1 MATVSFMLAVGLLQ
15 LTILQ
20 GAANSTAGCGQPIT
34 SPRIVGGQPASNGSW
49 PWQVSIL
56 RDFYPICGGSLIAE
70 QWVLSAAHC
79 FFNRIG
85 PTFNYN
91 VLLGAY
97 QLSHLSDNAVIS
109 DLQQIILHPDY
120 NGLDTS
126 SGDIALIKLKS
137 PVKFTNY
144 ILPICLPE
152 SSTQFPLNEYC
163 WVTGWGDIQFEVLQ
177 SSNLYKNAGGKSAFH
192 FSLSL
197 FLPVPLPEP
206 RTLQEVKVPL
216 IIREVC
222 NILFNSRPVPGL
234 GRDPVKQDMICA
246 GYPEGGKDS
255 CQGDSGGPLVCQLEG
270 VWTQAGVV
278 SWGVGCAESRHLGVY
293 TLVPSYT
300 NWIQDK
306 MSGRNG
312 SGGKRDQLH
321 NACVVTFTLVSLL
334 LALL

>member
-1 MATVSFMLAVGLLQ
+1 MAVLQTITASPRISSSSF
-15 LTILQ
+15 T
-20 GAANSTAGCGQPIT
+20 GCGKPIN

-56 RDFYPICGGSLIAE
+56 RNLYPICGGSLIAE

-79 FFNRIG
+79 FYKNMGSMFQ
-85 PTFNYN
+85 YN

-97 QLSHLSDNAVIS
+97 QLSHVSDNAVIS
-109 DLQQIILHPDY
+109 DVEQIILHPDY
-120 NGLDTS
+120 YNGLSGS

-152 SSTQFPLNEYC
+152 SSTQFPLNESC
-163 WVTGWGDIQFEVLQ
+163 WVTGWGNIQ
-177 SSNLYKNAGGKSAFH
+177 YG
-192 FSLSL
+192 
-197 FLPVPLPEP
+197 VPLPDP

-216 IIREVC
+216 ISREDC
-222 NILFNSRPVPGL
+222 NILYNSHPEPSL
-234 GRDPVKQDMICA
+234 GWDPIKQDMICA

-278 SWGVGCAESRHLGVY
+278 SWGVGCAKSNYPGVY
-293 TLVPSYT
+293 ILVPSYA

-306 MSGRNG
+306 MGMSGGNESGGNESGGNG
-312 SGGKRDQLH
+312 SGGKSDQLH
-321 NACVVTFTLVSLL
+321 NALVVTFTLVSLL
-334 LALL
+334 LGLL